1 LDAHQA
7 EKVSQFPYT
16 RHAVRPFHEVSGAF
30 ATIFVMPLRRFV
42 GLAVLVLSIAFS
54 PFLLNSRGMGNLAST
69 AGGASIAAPL
79 GVAPD
84 LDARL
89 ARFKP
94 IEMPLDRGRLNSK
107 EQQLAKKL
115 VDAANCIEQIYW
127 RQSDPDGL
135 KLYGQLE
142 KSQDPLDQKVL
153 RFLKINGSR
162 YDLVD
167 ALRPFVGTQ
176 AAPPGRALY
185 SAGLLQSGVEKYV
198 TAHPNQKDAVYD
210 ERSLLRSDGNRLE
223 AVPYHVA
230 FAEFLKPAAQNLRE
244 AAALSD
250 DPAFAKFLRLRADAL
265 LNDDYYASDLAWLDL
280 KDPKFDLI
288 LAPYESYLDNLLG
301 VRTSYGGAVLIRND
315 AESQK
320 LAVFQKYVPELQE
333 ALPLAKDDL
342 PSKHGHATPMEVMDA
357 PFRTGDL
364 LHGYQSV
371 ADNLPNDARVHEAK
385 GSKKIFFKNF
395 MDARVNVVIVPIA
408 RRLLRED
415 QAIRATGNGYL
426 ASTLAHEISH
436 ELGPNYSRTASGKMD
451 IREAIGSDFS
461 ALEEAKADVTGM
473 FCLKWFADHGAISK
487 EQLDEDYISYVAG
500 NFRTIR
506 FGIAEPHGRGEMME
520 FNYALEQGAVVRDA
534 ATDRYAVVLDKMP
547 AAIASLAKELL
558 EQEAT
563 GDRAR
568 TAAWFAKYAVLPDHL
583 KKAFQRVSDIPVDIQ
598 PIYSF
603 PEEIR

>member
-1 LDAHQA
+1 
-7 EKVSQFPYT
+7 
-16 RHAVRPFHEVSGAF
+16 
-30 ATIFVMPLRRFV
+30 
-42 GLAVLVLSIAFS
+42 
-54 PFLLNSRGMGNLAST
+54 
-69 AGGASIAAPL
+69 L
-79 GVAPD
+79 GVVPD

-89 ARFKP
+89 AKFKAL
-94 IEMPLDRGRLNSK
+94 EMPLDRSELSARDM
-107 EQQLAKKL
+107 QLVQKL
-115 VDAANCIEQIYW
+115 VDAANRLEQIYW
-127 RQSDPDGL
+127 RQSDPEGL

-142 KSQDPLDQKVL
+142 KNENPLDKKVL

-162 YDLVD
+162 YDLID
-167 ALRPFVGTQ
+167 ELRPFVTNQ
-176 AAPPGRALY
+176 PAPPGRALY
-185 SAGLLQSGVEKYV
+185 SVGLTRKEIEKYV
-198 TAHPNQKDAVYD
+198 AANPSQMDAVYN
-210 ERSLLRSDGNRLE
+210 ERSILRKNGKNIE
-223 AVPYHVA
+223 TVPYHIA
-230 FAEFLKPAAQNLRE
+230 FSEFLSAAARDLRE

-250 DPAFAKFLRLRADAL
+250 DAGFAQFLRLRADAL
-265 LNDDYYASDLAWLDL
+265 LNDDYYQSDLAWLDL

-301 VRTSYGGAVLIRND
+301 VRTSYGAAVLIRNE

-320 LAVFQKYVPELQE
+320 LAVYQKYVAELQE
-333 ALPLAKDDL
+333 ALPLSKEDL
-342 PSKHGHATPMEVMDA
+342 PSKRGHVTPMEVMDA

-364 LHGYQSV
+364 LHGYQAV
-371 ADNLPNDARVHEAK
+371 ADNLPNDPRVHEAK

-408 RRLLRED
+408 QRLLRKD
-415 QAIRATGNGYL
+415 QASRATGNGYL
-426 ASTLAHEISH
+426 AGTLAHEISH
-436 ELGPNYSRTASGKMD
+436 ELGPNYSRTAAGKKG

-461 ALEEAKADVTGM
+461 ALEESKADVAGM
-473 FCLKWFADHGAISK
+473 FCLKWLADHGAISK

-520 FNYALEQGAVVRDA
+520 FNYMLEQGAVTRDA
-534 ATDRYAVVLDKMP
+534 ATGRYAVVLNKMP
-547 AAIASLAKELL
+547 GAIASLTKELL

-563 GDRAR
+563 GDRTR

-583 KKAFQRVSDIPVDIQ
+583 KKAFEQVSDIPVDIQ

>member
-1 LDAHQA
+1 
-7 EKVSQFPYT
+7 
-16 RHAVRPFHEVSGAF
+16 
-30 ATIFVMPLRRFV
+30 MPIRRISSF
-42 GLAVLVLSIAFS
+42 GLLVLC
-54 PFLLNSRGMGNLAST
+54 LAICVVPISCKPAEQASAPAKT
-69 AGGASIAAPL
+69 ASIAAPL
-79 GVAPD
+79 GVASD

-89 ARFKP
+89 AKFKAL
-94 IEMPLDRGRLNSK
+94 EMPLNHDTLSSR
-107 EQQLAKKL
+107 EVQLVQKL
-115 VDAANCIEQIYW
+115 VDAANSIERIYW

-135 KLYGQLE
+135 KLYEEME
-142 KSQDPLDQKVL
+142 KSADPLDQKVL

-167 ALRPFVGTQ
+167 ELKPFVGSQ
-176 AAPPGRALY
+176 PAPAGRALY
-185 SAGLLQSGVEKYV
+185 PAGLTREEIEKYV
-198 TAHPNQKDAVYD
+198 AANPSEKQAVYD
-210 ERSLLRSDGNRLE
+210 ERSILQQKATKLQ
-223 AVPYHVA
+223 AIPYHVA
-230 FAEFLKPAAQNLRE
+230 YAAFLKQAAEDLQE

-250 DPAFAKFLRLRADAL
+250 DPAFARFLRMRAGAL
-265 LNDDYYASDLAWLDL
+265 LSDDYYQSDLAWLEL

-301 VRTSYGGAVLIRND
+301 VRTSFGAAVLIRNGE
-315 AESQK
+315 ESKK

-333 ALPLAKDDL
+333 ALPLDKRDL
-342 PSKHGHATPMEVMDA
+342 PSKRGHVTPMEVMDA

-364 LHGYQSV
+364 LHGYQAV

-415 QAIRATGNGYL
+415 QVARATGNGYL

-436 ELGPNYSRTASGKMD
+436 ELGPNYSRTSTGKRD
-451 IREAIGSDFS
+451 IREAIGSDFP
-461 ALEEAKADVTGM
+461 ALEEAKADVAGM
-473 FCLKWFADHGAISK
+473 FGLKWLADHGAISS
-487 EQLDEDYISYVAG
+487 EQLEEDYISYVAG

-520 FNYALEQGAVVRDA
+520 FNYLLEQEAVTRDA
-534 ATDRYAVVLDKMP
+534 TTGRYAVVLDKMP
-547 AAIASLAKELL
+547 RAIASLAKELL

-568 TAAWFAKYAVLPDHL
+568 TSAWFAKYAVLPEHL
-583 KKAFQRVSDIPVDIQ
+583 RKAFEQVSDIPVDIQ

>member
-1 LDAHQA
+1 MGKFRCYLRLRC
-7 EKVSQFPYT
+7 SF
-16 RHAVRPFHEVSGAF
+16 RSFREVSRAF
-30 ATIFVMPLRRFV
+30 ATIFVMPLRRFA
-42 GLAVLVLSIAFS
+42 GLAVLALSIAFF
-54 PFLLNSRGMGNLAST
+54 PFLVHSHTATGPALAA
-69 AGGASIAAPL
+69 AGTSIAAPL

-94 IEMPLDRGRLNSK
+94 IEMPLGGSQLNSK
-107 EQQLAKKL
+107 EQQLVRKL
-115 VDAANCIEQIYW
+115 VDAANCIERIYW

-135 KLYGQLE
+135 RLYGQLE

-167 ALRPFVGTQ
+167 ELRPFLGTQ
-176 AAPPGRALY
+176 SAPPGRALY
-185 SAGLLQSGVEKYV
+185 PPGLTPSDVEKYV
-198 TAHPNQKDAVYD
+198 AAHPNQKDAIYG
-210 ERSLLRSDGNRLE
+210 ERSILRRSGDQLE
-223 AVPYHVA
+223 PIPYHVA
-230 FAEFLKPAAQNLRE
+230 FAEFLKPAAQALRE

-250 DPAFAKFLRLRADAL
+250 DAAFAKFLRLRADAL
-265 LNDDYYASDLAWLDL
+265 LKDDYYPSDLAWLDL

-315 AESQK
+315 AESRR
-320 LAVFQKYVPELQE
+320 LAVFQQYVPELQE

-415 QAIRATGNGYL
+415 QANRATGDGYL

-436 ELGPNYSRTASGKMD
+436 ELGPNYSRTASGKKD

-473 FCLKWFADHGAISK
+473 FCLKWLTDHGAISK

-520 FNYALEQGAVVRDA
+520 FNYMLGQGAVSRDA
-534 ATDRYAVVLDKMP
+534 ATGRYAVVLEKMP
-547 AAIASLAKELL
+547 AAVASLAKELL

-568 TAAWFAKYAVLPDHL
+568 TAAWFAKYGVLPDHL
-583 KKAFQRVSDIPVDIQ
+583 KKAFQQVSDIPVDIQ

>member
-1 LDAHQA
+1 MH
-7 EKVSQFPYT
+7 
-16 RHAVRPFHEVSGAF
+16 
-30 ATIFVMPLRRFV
+30 LRRLA
-42 GLAVLVLSIAFS
+42 GLILLTSSFLIL
-54 PFLLNSRGMGNLAST
+54 PFLLQGRATGDSAST
-69 AGGASIAAPL
+69 DSGGSISASL

-84 LDARL
+84 LEARL
-89 ARFKP
+89 AKFKP
-94 IEMPLDRGRLNSK
+94 LPMPFDRKGLSSR
-107 EQQLAKKL
+107 EQELLKKL
-115 VDAANCIEQIYW
+115 VDAANSIERIYW

-135 KLYGQLE
+135 KLYGQLQ
-142 KSQDPLDQKVL
+142 KSDDPLDQKVL

-162 YDLVD
+162 YDLLD
-167 ALRPFVGTQ
+167 ELRPFVGTQ
-176 AAPPGRALY
+176 PAPPGRALY
-185 SAGLLQSGVEKYV
+185 PTGLTREDVEQYA
-198 TAHPNQKDAVYD
+198 TAHPAQKDGLYD
-210 ERSLLRSDGNRLE
+210 ERSVLQRSGDKLL

-230 FAEFLKPAAQNLRE
+230 FAKLLMPAAQNLRE

-250 DPAFAKFLRLRADAL
+250 DLSFAKFLKMRADAL
-265 LNDDYYASDLAWLDL
+265 LNDDYYPSDMAWLDL

-301 VRTSYGGAVLIRND
+301 VRTSFGAAVLIRNE
-315 AESQK
+315 AESRK

-333 ALPLAKDDL
+333 ALPLAAQDL
-342 PSKHGHATPMEVMDA
+342 PSKHGHVTPMEVMDA

-408 RRLLRED
+408 RRLLNED
-415 QAIRATGNGYL
+415 QAARATGEGYL
-426 ASTLAHEISH
+426 AATLAHEISH
-436 ELGPNYSRTASGKMD
+436 ELGPNYARTPAGKKD
-451 IREAIGSDFS
+451 IREAIGGDFS
-461 ALEEAKADVTGM
+461 ALEEAKADVAGL
-473 FCLKWFADHGAISK
+473 FCLKWLADHGAITR

-520 FNYALEQGAVVRDA
+520 FNYILEQGAVSRDA
-534 ATDRYAVVLDKMP
+534 ASGRYTVVLGKMP
-547 AAIASLAKELL
+547 TAVASLAKELL

-583 KKAFQRVSDIPVDIQ
+583 NRAFARVSDIPVDIQ

>member
-1 LDAHQA
+1 MD
-7 EKVSQFPYT
+7 
-16 RHAVRPFHEVSGAF
+16 
-30 ATIFVMPLRRFV
+30 LRRLV
-42 GLAVLVLSIAFS
+42 GLSLLTSSFLIL
-54 PFLLNSRGMGNLAST
+54 PFLLQGRAAGDSTSTGSSGSISAS
-69 AGGASIAAPL
+69 L

-89 ARFKP
+89 AKFKP
-94 IEMPLDRGRLNSK
+94 LPMPFNRTGLSSR
-107 EQQLAKKL
+107 EQQLVQKL
-115 VDAANCIEQIYW
+115 VDAANSIERIYW

-135 KLYGQLE
+135 KLYGQLQ
-142 KSQDPLDQKVL
+142 KSTDELDQKVL

-162 YDLVD
+162 YDLLD
-167 ALRPFVGTQ
+167 ELRAFVGTQ
-176 AAPPGRALY
+176 PAPPGRALY
-185 SAGLLQSGVEKYV
+185 PAGLTRDEIEHYA
-198 TAHPNQKDAVYD
+198 TAHPEQKDALYD
-210 ERSLLRSDGNRLE
+210 ERSVLQRSGDKLL

-230 FAEFLKPAAQNLRE
+230 FAELLMPTAQNLRE

-250 DPAFAKFLRLRADAL
+250 DPSFAKFLKMRADAL

-301 VRTSYGGAVLIRND
+301 VRTSFGAAVLIRNE
-315 AESQK
+315 AESRK

-333 ALPLAKDDL
+333 ALPLAAQDL
-342 PSKHGHATPMEVMDA
+342 PSKRGHVTPMEVMDA

-395 MDARVNVVIVPIA
+395 MDARINEVIVPIA
-408 RRLLRED
+408 QRLLNEG
-415 QAIRATGNGYL
+415 QAARATGDGYL
-426 ASTLAHEISH
+426 AATLAHEISH
-436 ELGPNYSRTASGKMD
+436 ELGPNYSRTPAGKKD
-451 IREAIGSDFS
+451 IREAIGGDFS
-461 ALEEAKADVTGM
+461 ALEEAKADVAGL
-473 FCLKWFADHGAISK
+473 FCLKWLVDHGAITSG
-487 EQLDEDYISYVAG
+487 QLDEDYISYVAG

-520 FNYALEQGAVVRDA
+520 FNYMLEQGAVTRDA
-534 ATDRYAVVLDKMP
+534 ASGRYTVVLGKMP
-547 AAIASLAKELL
+547 AAVASLAKELL

-583 KKAFQRVSDIPVDIQ
+583 KQAFARVSDIPVDIQ